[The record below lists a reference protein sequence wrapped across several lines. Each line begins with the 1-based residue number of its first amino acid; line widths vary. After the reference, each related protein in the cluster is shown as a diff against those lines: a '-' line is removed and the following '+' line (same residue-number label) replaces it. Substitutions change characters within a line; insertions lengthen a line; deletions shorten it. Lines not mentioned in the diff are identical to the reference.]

1 MNEQTKLA
9 ELTSTID
16 VIGLGVADKA
26 QLSNE
31 AQCAI
36 ERADVVIGS
45 ERQLQVVSELLQPNQ
60 ASVMLPPLRE
70 LKTQLL
76 AYCDKHVVVLASGD
90 PLYYGIGRWLINCFG
105 LGPLTFHPAVSSI
118 QAACHGLGLSLQDVE
133 VLSLHGRPLE
143 KIRTRLKKNHRL
155 VILTDKHSTPVALAH
170 ECVQAGFAQSTLW
183 VCERLGY
190 PEQNIRQFTAEQ
202 LGFHKTS
209 ALQIEGHKTSVQK
222 TEGQKEGAQELDD
235 KGTTYDFDPLHVTV
249 IETHGAGGVLPEFPG
264 IADHLFVTDKE
275 AGKGMIT
282 KREVRLAILS
292 LLQPSNEDVI
302 WDIGA
307 GCGSVAIELSY
318 WAANASV
325 YAIEHHPERLSCLEQ
340 NRVRFGVVSNLSVI
354 EGRAPQQLTDLP
366 MANKIFIGGSDGN
379 LAELLTI
386 GWQQLPEG
394 GMLVASAVTE
404 NTKYQLH
411 AFAATLAPEQ
421 TETLQI
427 AVSKGAT
434 LAGQLMYKP
443 NLPVTLFKFIKSNG
457 WA

>member
-1 MNEQTKLA
+1 MNAQTKLV

-26 QLSNE
+26 QLSHE
-31 AQCAI
+31 AQRAI
-36 ERADVVIGS
+36 EQADIVIGS

-60 ASVMLPPLRE
+60 TQVMLPPLRE
-70 LKTQLL
+70 LKAHLL
-76 AYCDKHVVVLASGD
+76 GYCDKHVVVLASGD

-118 QAACHGLGLSLQDVE
+118 QAACHGLGFSLQDVE

-143 KIRTRLKKNHRL
+143 KIRTRLRKNHRL
-155 VILTDKHSTPVALAH
+155 VILTDKHSTPEALAN

-190 PEQNIRQFTAEQ
+190 PEQKIRQFTAEQ

-209 ALQIEGHKTSVQK
+209 VQK
-222 TEGQKEGAQELDD
+222 TDAQEAI
-235 KGTTYDFDPLHVTV
+235 YDFDPLHVTV
-249 IETHGAGGVLPEFPG
+249 IETKGAGGVLPEFPG
-264 IADHLFVTDKE
+264 IADHQFVTDKE

-307 GCGSVAIELSY
+307 GCGSVAVELSY
-318 WAANASV
+318 WAAKASV
-325 YAIEHHPERLSCLEQ
+325 YAIEHHPDRLSCLEK

-354 EGRAPQQLTDLP
+354 KGRAPQKLIDLP
-366 MANKIFIGGSDGN
+366 TANKIFIGGSDGN
-379 LAELLTI
+379 LAELLST

-394 GMLVASAVTE
+394 GILVASAVTE

-421 TETLQI
+421 IETMQI
-427 AVSKGAT
+427 AVSRGAT

-443 NLPVTLFKFIKSNG
+443 NLPVTLFKFIKPNG
-457 WA
+457 WT